1 MSSLWNHD
9 RKLIAEHGLLAGV
22 DEAGRGPLAG
32 SVVAATVCVTP
43 EFFSARGM
51 KKACAEINDSKQLK
65 ESRREEYF
73 SQLRAWR
80 DEGRLVFAVG
90 EGSVAE
96 IAAHNI
102 LGATRL
108 AMRRALEQLPH
119 TMPLVEDMPLFE
131 QSDAKAVTRSPLI
144 LVDGKPLKPFPYRHT
159 ALVKGDGRSFC
170 IAAASIIAK
179 VIRDRQMVA
188 LEEAFPGYGFAKHKG
203 YGTPEHCE
211 AIRRM
216 GPTAH
221 HREKFLEKIFSE

>member
-1 MSSLWNHD
+1 
-9 RKLIAEHGLLAGV
+9 
-22 DEAGRGPLAG
+22 
-32 SVVAATVCVTP
+32 
-43 EFFSARGM
+43 
-51 KKACAEINDSKQLK
+51 
-65 ESRREEYF
+65 
-73 SQLRAWR
+73 
-80 DEGRLVFAVG
+80 
-90 EGSVAE
+90 
-96 IAAHNI
+96 
-102 LGATRL
+102 
-108 AMRRALEQLPH
+108 
-119 TMPLVEDMPLFE
+119 MPLFE